1 MRINLFSLKNF
12 LTWHTVW
19 CKFLIRE
26 NIDKI
31 DEFLVVPQTTTVHVE
46 IFEMYKFLQILWY
59 ASYP

>member
-1 MRINLFSLKNF
+1 M
-12 LTWHTVW
+12 
-19 CKFLIRE
+19 RE

-59 ASYP
+59 ASYPWKLIHNN